1 MNRFYLTVA
10 CILFFTSYGHTQYI
24 DPEYFKTPDKIW
36 ETEGTINLNLSQVQL
51 NNWVGGG
58 QNSISVGSLFSY
70 TANYKKGVNTW
81 RNSIEAAYGLIRQ
94 AEEINF
100 RKTDDYMT
108 LRSQYGR
115 RVSDNFKLTSIYE
128 FRTQFT
134 KGYSHSDVGRREL
147 ISDFMSP
154 GFMQLSLGMSYSRQ
168 EFYAITL
175 SPFTGKFT
183 FVLNDSLAATGAYGV
198 DPGQNIRVEGGSS
211 VRGSIQKDLFENIR
225 LRSNLNLFSNYAKV
239 QNIDVNWEIF
249 LIMRVNKYITS
260 NISTHIIYDDDMRI
274 PQEDGRETPEVQ
286 FKNVINIG
294 FAYEF

>member
-1 MNRFYLTVA
+1 MSRSFISVIFL
-10 CILFFTSYGHTQYI
+10 LFTNPCFSQYI
-24 DPEYFKTPDKIW
+24 DDSFFKAPEGVW
-36 ETEGTINLNLSQVQL
+36 NTEGTINLTVSQVSL

-58 QNSISVGSLFSY
+58 QNSISLGSMFAY
-70 TANYKKGVNTW
+70 NANYIKGINRW

-94 AEEINF
+94 GEEISF

-115 RVSDNFKLTSIYE
+115 RISNNFKITSIYE

-134 KGYSHSDVGRREL
+134 KGFNHSELGRGDL

-154 GFMQLSLGMSYSRQ
+154 GFMQLSLGMSYSKQ
-168 EFYAITL
+168 EFYTLTL

-183 FVLNDSLAATGAYGV
+183 FVLNDSLSNMGVYGV
-198 DPGQNIRVEGGSS
+198 DPGQKVRVEGGPS
-211 VRGSIQKDLFENIR
+211 VRATIQKDLYENIR

-249 LIMRVNKYITS
+249 LILRVNKYITA
-260 NISTHIIYDDDMRI
+260 NISTHIIYDDDIRI
-274 PQEDGRETPEVQ
+274 PQEDGGEIPEIQ
-286 FKNVINIG
+286 FKNAINIG
-294 FAYEF
+294 FAFEF